1 MYTMGSTRS
10 EIPHAI
16 GVIRRIKHTP
26 GKSHG
31 IATKHMLRYHVGTK
45 DHNLIFLLTKPVGV
59 DTYTDSYFFSCLEN
73 RYGSDQ
79 QLKLA
84 SQITIQP
91 CIDSFNFGLLGRL
104 MDIKYGSVY
113 TIYIISSI
121 LWNIM
126 NTIPMQGC
134 YEFGVVAGDSSP
146 GLHEHNVEF

>member
-45 DHNLIFLLTKPVGV
+45 DHNLIFLLTKTVGV
-59 DTYTDSYFFSCLEN
+59 DTYTDSYFFGCLKN

-121 LWNIM
+121 FRNIM
-126 NTIPMQGC
+126 NIIPMKGHEGC
-134 YEFGVVAGDSSP
+134 YEFCVVAGIRA
-146 GLHEHNVEF
+146 